1 MADGRGEARVVPE
14 QKGMRRWGGEIQVTR
29 GLEALVRN
37 LDLKHDLIFFFNLP
51 FVEGILDRVNNSSQI
66 AFRS

>member
-37 LDLKHDLIFFFNLP
+37 LDLKHDLIFFL
-51 FVEGILDRVNNSSQI
+51 IYHL
-66 AFRS
+66 